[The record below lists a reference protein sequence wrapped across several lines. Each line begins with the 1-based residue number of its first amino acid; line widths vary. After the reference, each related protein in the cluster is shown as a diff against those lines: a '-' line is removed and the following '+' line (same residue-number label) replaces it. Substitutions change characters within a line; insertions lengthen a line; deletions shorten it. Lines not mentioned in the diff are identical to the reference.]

1 MEWANRSTWCE
12 GSRCLRLGID
22 RRWVPVHRGSISPRA
37 LESQRLCKLTRS
49 TVRWLW
55 PNRWVLL
62 RCQVPEPITIS
73 QCYPTVIG
81 PLYCDRTSHWL
92 CDCLFQSVRDL
103 NSLSKPS
110 WHFSLST
117 SPILLLPLRLYFLF
131 LFLRLLLLVALFF
144 GCLSQLSDLGFI
156 DSSPA
161 SSISSY
167 PSFLISYPY
176 SPHSNY
182 HAMLFLAFFSGSIFL
197 SFIALP
203 CHHYSSGSFI
213 GLETLLWFLDLS
225 FQFS

>member
-144 GCLSQLSDLGFI
+144 WLFVSTLWSRVHWFI
-156 DSSPA
+156 
-161 SSISSY
+161 SSIFHIILPVLFNKLSLL
-167 PSFLISYPY
+167 PPTPIIMPCY
-176 SPHSNY
+176 S
-182 HAMLFLAFFSGSIFL
+182 
-197 SFIALP
+197 
-203 CHHYSSGSFI
+203 
-213 GLETLLWFLDLS
+213 
-225 FQFS
+225 